1 LTFPP
6 FSAASQQSS
15 GFSCSHLSYSLSTH
29 FYERTDTGL
38 SLVGNPFSRTLL
50 IFNCGL
56 MKCLQKRVTLLTVRV
71 VVSKDRLR
79 ATDIISAEVAV
90 LFLVFLILLGAIL
103 CIMWVF
109 FFRKK

>member
-1 LTFPP
+1 MRSF
-6 FSAASQQSS
+6 AA
-15 GFSCSHLSYSLSTH
+15 
-29 FYERTDTGL
+29 ERTDTGL

-79 ATDIISAEVAV
+79 VTDIISAEVAV